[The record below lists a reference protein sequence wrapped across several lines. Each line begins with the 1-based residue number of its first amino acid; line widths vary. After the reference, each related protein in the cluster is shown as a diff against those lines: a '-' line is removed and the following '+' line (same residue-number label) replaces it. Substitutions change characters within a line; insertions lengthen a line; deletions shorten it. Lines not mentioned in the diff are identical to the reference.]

1 MPPKAH
7 AWKNGQLLA
16 MMVEGYC
23 PKKSKK
29 TWAKWMKT
37 TKRMKAMKV
46 MKAMEPMRGWY
57 WRLKFVHCMSNN
69 GN

>member
-1 MPPKAH
+1 M
-7 AWKNGQLLA
+7 L
-16 MMVEGYC
+16 EGYC

-57 WRLKFVHCMSNN
+57 WRLKFVHCLSNS